1 MKPTHSCCTLE
12 IGPGGRTIRPPPSG
26 TGPLCGRGGV
36 RVPTEPF
43 DVVWTAI
50 FGWQETLR
58 LCLIIV
64 VTATAMLFYYLAGD
78 LVPLLHL
85 R

>member
-1 MKPTHSCCTLE
+1 MPAE
-12 IGPGGRTIRPPPSG
+12 
-26 TGPLCGRGGV
+26 PL
-36 RVPTEPF
+36 

-64 VTATAMLFYYLAGD
+64 VAATAMLFFYLLGEPV
-78 LVPLLHL
+78 LPIFI